1 MARPNELLTIT
12 IDIGNGQHENIEVFE
27 GDNPYDL
34 AKQFALKHNLD
45 LRLTD
50 LLAA

>member
-1 MARPNELLTIT
+1 MTIT
-12 IDIGNGQHENIEVFE
+12 IDIGNGMQENIQVFE

-34 AKQFALKHNLD
+34 ARDFAVRHNLD

-50 LLAA
+50 LLAT